1 MQGLNYTLNGSNYFI
16 EGLIGEKISWEPNL
30 GLIENIGIL
39 GDQM

>member
-1 MQGLNYTLNGSNYFI
+1 MGQINFI

-30 GLIENIGIL
+30 GLIENIKIL